1 MLPVVSIV
9 GKSGVGKTTLIE
21 KLISEAKKR
30 GIKVATI
37 KHDAHSFEID
47 YPGKDSWRHYHA
59 GAEAVILSSKDK
71 IALIER
77 VNQEKKLDELIAMLP
92 PVDLVLTEGYKTDKR
107 PKIEVHRKEVY
118 PEILCR
124 ENELIAIAT
133 NEELPLNVPQFSLD
147 DAKGLVDV
155 IEDLFLRQE

>member
-1 MLPVVSIV
+1 MLPVVSVV
-9 GKSGVGKTTLIE
+9 GKSGAGKTTLIE
-21 KLISEAKKR
+21 KLISEAKNR

-59 GAEAVILSSKDK
+59 GAEAVIISSKEK

-77 VNQEKKLDELIAMLP
+77 VNQEKDLDELIAMLP

-124 ENELIAIAT
+124 EDELIAIAT
-133 NEELPLNVPQFSLD
+133 NEVLPLNVPQFSLD
-147 DAKGLVDV
+147 DAMGIINLLEKR
-155 IEDLFLRQE
+155 FLK

>member
-1 MLPVVSIV
+1 MLPVVSVV

-47 YPGKDSWRHYHA
+47 YPGKDSWRHFHA
-59 GAEAVILSSKDK
+59 GAEAVVISSQEKV
-71 IALIER
+71 ALIER

-133 NEELPLNVPQFSLD
+133 DEALPLNVPQFSLD
-147 DAKGLVDV
+147 DAKGLIDA
-155 IEDLFLRQE
+155 IEDWFLRQG